1 LTAAYAGSRGEHL
14 WYNLDRNSAPLSA
27 LSLGS
32 KLTQQVANPYA
43 GKLQGALGA
52 PTVAYSQL
60 LRPFPQYTGVSWY
73 HDPVGD
79 SYYDA
84 FTLQLQ
90 HRDDAHGLY
99 LQASYTLSKGI
110 NDIPERYA
118 GRGGSIIDPTNL
130 SLSRAVAEYDRPNY
144 LVMNYIYQIPFG
156 QGHRALGHGP
166 VGYIIGNWQWAGIMT
181 YGSGTPVVI
190 TVPNNTN
197 LPGIG
202 AVANRVHDAHLKSGQ
217 NPDNWFDTTA
227 YAIPAAYTTGN
238 GNRNEPNLRGPMYGN
253 WDMSLNRKQKFGE
266 KAVFEL
272 RFEAFNAFNNRNL
285 GAPDG
290 SITSG
295 TFGKITSSN
304 QPRNLQIG
312 GRFSF

>member
-1 LTAAYAGSRGEHL
+1 VVGH
-14 WYNLDRNSAPLSA
+14 
-27 LSLGS
+27 
-32 KLTQQVANPYA
+32 
-43 GKLQGALGA
+43 
-52 PTVAYSQL
+52 
-60 LRPFPQYTGVSWY
+60 
-73 HDPVGD
+73 HD
-79 SYYDA
+79 
-84 FTLQLQ
+84 
-90 HRDDAHGLY
+90 
-99 LQASYTLSKGI
+99 
-110 NDIPERYA
+110 
-118 GRGGSIIDPTNL
+118 
-130 SLSRAVAEYDRPNY
+130 
-144 LVMNYIYQIPFG
+144 
-156 QGHRALGHGP
+156 
-166 VGYIIGNWQWAGIMT
+166 

-190 TVPNNTN
+190 TVPNNIN

-272 RFEAFNAFNNRNL
+272 RFEAFNVFNNRNL
-285 GAPDG
+285 GTPDG

-312 GRFSF
+312 GRPLTQLLCS